1 MSKKLNLELSNNNM
15 EIVKDF
21 LDLMHIYKLD
31 YTNTFIE
38 LEKNKLDKN
47 IFNNWLS
54 KYSLRKSKKYK
65 NINPFIIPRNHIIEN
80 IINDSYNKNFLNL
93 INFNKILKKPYE
105 ENIKNKEYT
114 KKAEEH
120 EKVHQTFCGT

>member
-1 MSKKLNLELSNNNM
+1 M
-15 EIVKDF
+15 
-21 LDLMHIYKLD
+21 
-31 YTNTFIE
+31 
-38 LEKNKLDKN
+38 
-47 IFNNWLS
+47 S

-93 INFNKILKKPYE
+93 ISFNKILKKPYE
-105 ENIKNKEYT
+105 ENINNKEYT